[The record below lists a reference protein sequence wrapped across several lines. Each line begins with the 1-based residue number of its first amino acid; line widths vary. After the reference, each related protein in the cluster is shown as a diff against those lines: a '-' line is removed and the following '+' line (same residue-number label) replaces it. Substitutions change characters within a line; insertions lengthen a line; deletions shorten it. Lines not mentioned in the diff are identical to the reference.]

1 MRFVERG
8 MRGNQWKY
16 ARLLSTNQGESLPP
30 VYPFDS
36 YPFLCFFLYL
46 SEARI
51 KSSLTIVERISFS
64 PEQAEAVLEAVK
76 STMAEALERQANGL
90 ATKADHLTLKSE
102 LSERVFNTTLKFD
115 IAQRHMKEILDRD
128 FNNLKQEIR
137 IIEKADFDKVL
148 AEIMQIEKK
157 CMLHKQQSDTILN
170 KLTLDNETLE
180 RRIFQYAVRFGAA
193 ITVVLAFLGTYI
205 EKS

>member
-1 MRFVERG
+1 MLLRRLARG
-8 MRGNQWKY
+8 PP
-16 ARLLSTNQGESLPP
+16 RLLDTGRTHKYVTQLQYQG
-30 VYPFDS
+30 
-36 YPFLCFFLYL
+36 
-46 SEARI
+46 
-51 KSSLTIVERISFS
+51 FS
-64 PEQAEAVLEAVK
+64 AEQAEAVLDAFK
-76 STMAEALERQANGL
+76 STMAESLEMQQTGL

-148 AEIMQIEKK
+148 AEIMQVEKK
-157 CMLHKQQSDTILN
+157 FMLHKQQSDTILN
-170 KLTLDNETLE
+170 KLTLANETLE

-193 ITVVLAFLGTYI
+193 ITVVLAFLGTYF

>member
-1 MRFVERG
+1 M
-8 MRGNQWKY
+8 
-16 ARLLSTNQGESLPP
+16 ATSAASTDELP

-36 YPFLCFFLYL
+36 HKFVTQLQYQG
-46 SEARI
+46 
-51 KSSLTIVERISFS
+51 FS
-64 PEQAEAVLEAVK
+64 AEQAEAVLDAFK
-76 STMAEALERQANGL
+76 STMAESLEMQHTGL

-137 IIEKADFDKVL
+137 IIEKGDFDKVL
-148 AEIMQIEKK
+148 AEIMQVEKK
-157 CMLHKQQSDTILN
+157 FMLHKQQSDTILN
-170 KLTLDNETLE
+170 KLTLANETLE

-193 ITVVLAFLGTYI
+193 ITVVLAFLGTYF